1 MGDDMEAHNCY
12 FQMLI
17 VFSLCNPYSNME
29 KLGQIFPVWLIRLLL
44 SFLLNFIKKEI
55 LNVALNRHLFVVMK
69 SSTSKESKID
79 AKIKT

>member
-1 MGDDMEAHNCY
+1 MEAHNCY

-44 SFLLNFIKKEI
+44 SFLSNFIKKEI

>member
-1 MGDDMEAHNCY
+1 MEAHNYY

-44 SFLLNFIKKEI
+44 SFLSNFIKKEI
-55 LNVALNRHLFVVMK
+55 LNVALNRNLFVVMK